1 MQETTIGKTSI
12 GEMKHLKEPGMS
24 FDPRMAYQYMS
35 KIKSVVKTAI
45 WNCKFP
51 EWFVK
56 TQSNIDLPPQGVKLK
71 EFVPEESTTLDY
83 HFKIV
88 FSSGKVLKG
97 RLHEQ

>member
-12 GEMKHLKEPGMS
+12 GEMKPLKESGMS

-35 KIKSVVKTAI
+35 KIKTVVKTAI

-56 TQSNIDLPPQGVKLK
+56 DSVSI
-71 EFVPEESTTLDY
+71 
-83 HFKIV
+83 
-88 FSSGKVLKG
+88 
-97 RLHEQ
+97 